1 MFDLPHEL
9 RRQQDHGQYNPA
21 AGPTRQ
27 VATPG
32 QTPSQHPY
40 GSPVP
45 QNAPN
50 PASMKSPEDWT
61 FLQEFGDSHDP
72 FYELD
77 VELRGLLDAGFNLD
91 QIGVMS

>member
-1 MFDLPHEL
+1 
-9 RRQQDHGQYNPA
+9 
-21 AGPTRQ
+21 
-27 VATPG
+27 
-32 QTPSQHPY
+32 
-40 GSPVP
+40 
-45 QNAPN
+45 
-50 PASMKSPEDWT
+50 MKSPEDWT